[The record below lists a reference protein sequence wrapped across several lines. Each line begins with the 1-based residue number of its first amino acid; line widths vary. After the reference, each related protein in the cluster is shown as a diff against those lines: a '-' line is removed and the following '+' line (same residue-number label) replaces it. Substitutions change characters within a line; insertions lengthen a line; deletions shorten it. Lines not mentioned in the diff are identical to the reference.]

1 MLVDA
6 PQTSDAQPAAKLV
19 PHAHAGHL
27 GLAAQTGELSPGA
40 LFRQQ
45 FDQEVQGMDGREQT
59 QQMHPIQLSGGV
71 FSTPPAR
78 VSGGPGLIDEIIGN
92 EWSQQFEE
100 FGGARRRQFGVHCHQ
115 PTV

>member
-45 FDQEVQGMDGREQT
+45 FDQEVQGVDR
-59 QQMHPIQLSGGV
+59 
-71 FSTPPAR
+71 
-78 VSGGPGLIDEIIGN
+78 
-92 EWSQQFEE
+92 
-100 FGGARRRQFGVHCHQ
+100 
-115 PTV
+115 